1 MSRPASL
8 LPAARCRSAPAKRL
22 QPLHDGPAEEAPAAK
37 CPRLVDCGPPD
48 CLSAPGSPCSPASP
62 AGGGGATGPSLIAS
76 YLLLP
81 LAEREQVSR
90 ALSVS
95 SGRELRCKVSPSSAG
110 AHRGA
115 RGGGRDGSPP
125 AASDRG
131 EPWKTSVRCSLPG
144 QPLGVSCYFGAPSPK
159 GFRVGG
165 LCYFDTPRTPSQ
177 YNMNRKGLGIRSE
190 RRSYRALAPLQLP
203 RHCLGSRC

>member
-37 CPRLVDCGPPD
+37 CPRLAECGPPD
-48 CLSAPGSPCSPASP
+48 CLSAPGSPCAPASP
-62 AGGGGATGPSLIAS
+62 AGGGGAAGPSLIAS

-95 SGRELRCKVSPSSAG
+95 SGRELRCKVSGSRAGGERVLPVRGQPCRTSS
-110 AHRGA
+110 
-115 RGGGRDGSPP
+115 
-125 AASDRG
+125 
-131 EPWKTSVRCSLPG
+131 RCSTAGNARPAPG
-144 QPLGVSCYFGAPSPK
+144 GA
-159 GFRVGG
+159 
-165 LCYFDTPRTPSQ
+165 CTPC
-177 YNMNRKGLGIRSE
+177 E
-190 RRSYRALAPLQLP
+190 
-203 RHCLGSRC
+203 